1 MSSAQTESLS
11 ISFNGDRSEVYA
23 EFTPSGVPVFFT
35 PELVLGE
42 LDRAGAYAFKLD
54 YGSIDAFVNQAN
66 RGNAVRL
73 KVGRRI
79 DATVQVDV
87 SGDEMNAYITVQ
99 SPHGGAPLTRPQVM
113 SALKDKGVVKGI
125 NEAVID
131 NLLDQGWY
139 DERML
144 VAEGQGA
151 ENGEDTEVEYLFD
164 TVEPGNAPKEMEDG
178 RVDWRELDKLV
189 NVHAGEPLFRV
200 RPATPG
206 VTGFTVTG
214 KVLEARAGKERPVPM
229 GKGVKPSPDDPTL
242 YVAEIPG
249 TPRLSNRKVS
259 VLNVHEVPDDV
270 DFSTGNIDFV
280 GDITIKGN
288 VKEGFVV
295 KAEGNVT
302 VAGVVEGC
310 EIIAGGDIVLQKG
323 MNGQRKG
330 KLKAGGNIMAKFL
343 EQAEVEAGQDVLV
356 NDAILHCDVT
366 AGRAV
371 KVQGQKRAMIAGGT
385 VVATDEIIVKSLG
398 SVAST
403 KTVVEVGGNPKIRQE
418 LKEIQDQMEE
428 NKKKLERAEKSV
440 KMLKEAQKKEGHLSK
455 DKRDMLLNFTRQQ
468 FQLMGDIRRL
478 SMRREELEEVLSAAV
493 KGRITVTDTTF
504 PGVTLIIKQA
514 ILKVTVEL
522 KGMAFIEKDG
532 QVSYMPYR

>member
-1 MSSAQTESLS
+1 MS

-23 EFTPSGVPVFFT
+23 EFTPRGVPVFFT
-35 PELVLGE
+35 SELVLGE
-42 LDRAGAYAFKLD
+42 LDRAGAYAYKLD

-73 KVGRRI
+73 KVGRRV

-87 SGDEMNAYITVQ
+87 SSDEMNAYITVQ

-144 VAEGQGA
+144 VAEGLAA

-164 TVEPGNAPKEMEDG
+164 TVEPGNAPREMEDG

-189 NVHAGEPLFRV
+189 NVKAGEPLFRV

-214 KVLEARAGKERPVPM
+214 KTLEARAGKDRPVPM
-229 GKGVKPSPDDPTL
+229 GKGVKPSPDEPTL
-242 YVAEIPG
+242 YIAEIPG

-259 VLNVHEVPDDV
+259 VLNVFEVPDDV

-356 NDAILHCDVT
+356 NDAILHCEVT

-371 KVQGQKRAMIAGGT
+371 KVQGQKHAMIAGGS

-418 LKEIQDQMEE
+418 LKEIQDQMED

-440 KMLKEAQKKEGHLSK
+440 KLLKDSQVKEGHLSK

-493 KGRITVTDTTF
+493 KGRITVTDTTY